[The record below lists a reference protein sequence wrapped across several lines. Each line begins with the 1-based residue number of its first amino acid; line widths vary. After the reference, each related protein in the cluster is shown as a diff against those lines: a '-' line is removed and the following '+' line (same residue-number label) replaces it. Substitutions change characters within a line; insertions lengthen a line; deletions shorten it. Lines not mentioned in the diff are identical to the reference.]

1 MQWRAASQ
9 QAQGG
14 GPNSPQILVIRK
26 KARAFRIQPYT
37 PELGETLAN
46 VRTCGL
52 ALLKVKPPNS
62 LAEWIQ
68 AMSEMTTAVHKAPG
82 IPSAKCYRYKWVVR
96 GFWDFARKQAGA
108 APGITWQRH
117 HTVLM
122 EIPRSSS
129 SASNDADGGCSSI
142 GNWHHRA

>member
-1 MQWRAASQ
+1 MI
-9 QAQGG
+9 G
-14 GPNSPQILVIRK
+14 K

-37 PELGETLAN
+37 PELGETLAK
-46 VRTCGL
+46 VRTFGL

-96 GFWDFARKQAGA
+96 GFWDFARKRAGA

-122 EIPRSSS
+122 EIPEVAVVLAIMAMVVAVVLAVGITGPNR
-129 SASNDADGGCSSI
+129 
-142 GNWHHRA
+142 

>member
-1 MQWRAASQ
+1 MPR
-9 QAQGG
+9 
-14 GPNSPQILVIRK
+14 GPGSPHIYVHIVQEMEALAKVM
-26 KARAFRIQPYT
+26 
-37 PELGETLAN
+37 TL
-46 VRTCGL
+46 GL

-108 APGITWQRH
+108 APGITWQGH
-117 HTVLM
+117 HTVLRGN
-122 EIPRSSS
+122 PRRRS
-129 SASNDADGGCSSI
+129 SASKVLIDRIPD
-142 GNWHHRA
+142 HRS

>member
-1 MQWRAASQ
+1 MESRLAKSAR
-9 QAQGG
+9 G
-14 GPNSPQILVIRK
+14 GPNYPQVLVFGK

-37 PELGETLAN
+37 PELGETLAK
-46 VRTCGL
+46 VRTFGL
-52 ALLKVKPPNS
+52 VLLNVKPPNS
-62 LAEWIQ
+62 LAELIQ
-68 AMSEMTTAVHKAPG
+68 AMSEMTSAVRKAPG

-122 EIPRSSS
+122 EIPEV
-129 SASNDADGGCSSI
+129 AVVLAIMAMVVAVVLAI
-142 GNWHHRA
+142 GITGPNR

>member
-1 MQWRAASQ
+1 MI
-9 QAQGG
+9 G
-14 GPNSPQILVIRK
+14 K

-37 PELGETLAN
+37 PELWETLAK
-46 VRTCGL
+46 VRTLGL

-96 GFWDFARKQAGA
+96 GFWGFARKQAGA

-117 HTVLM
+117 HTV
-122 EIPRSSS
+122 R
-129 SASNDADGGCSSI
+129 
-142 GNWHHRA
+142 

>member
-1 MQWRAASQ
+1 M
-9 QAQGG
+9 
-14 GPNSPQILVIRK
+14 
-26 KARAFRIQPYT
+26 
-37 PELGETLAN
+37 GETLAK
-46 VRTCGL
+46 VRTFGL

-68 AMSEMTTAVHKAPG
+68 AMPEMTSAVHKAPG

-122 EIPRSSS
+122 DIPEV
-129 SASNDADGGCSSI
+129 AVVLAIMAMVVAVVLAI
-142 GNWHHRA
+142 GITGPNR

>member
-1 MQWRAASQ
+1 MRR
-9 QAQGG
+9 G
-14 GPNSPQILVIRK
+14 GPNSPQVLVIGK

-37 PELGETLAN
+37 PELGETLAK
-46 VRTCGL
+46 VRTFGL

-68 AMSEMTTAVHKAPG
+68 AMSEMRTAVRKAPG

-96 GFWDFARKQAGA
+96 GFWDFTRKRAGA

-122 EIPRSSS
+122 EIPEV
-129 SASNDADGGCSSI
+129 AVVLSI
-142 GNWHHRA
+142 MAMEVSVVLAIGITGPNR